1 MTYFYYFCICTQ
13 CFKIISV
20 YICNCFLSNDFSRG
34 SSKPR
39 FLDQS
44 IVETFTIQGTED
56 DPQGSCP
63 RCNGKVFEAEKMIS
77 MRNVYHKRCFTCKEC
92 ERPMDQFIACD
103 APDGENEKSMMI
115 LFYIFEAHI
124 LKLFG
129 YYYYYF

>member
-1 MTYFYYFCICTQ
+1 MYEK
-13 CFKIISV
+13 KIILV
-20 YICNCFLSNDFSRG
+20 LRDNCINLIISFLMNFFRG

-44 IVETFTIQGTED
+44 IVETFTIQGSED
-56 DPQGSCP
+56 GDASCP

-103 APDGENEKSMMI
+103 APDGEKQNR
-115 LFYIFEAHI
+115 FYFIVFSPYLIIFFHQ
-124 LKLFG
+124 
-129 YYYYYF
+129 

>member
-1 MTYFYYFCICTQ
+1 MYEK
-13 CFKIISV
+13 KIILV
-20 YICNCFLSNDFSRG
+20 LQDNCINLIISFLMNSFRG

-44 IVETFTIQGTED
+44 IVETFTIQGSED
-56 DPQGSCP
+56 GDASCP

-103 APDGENEKSMMI
+103 APDGENKNDFI
-115 LFYIFEAHI
+115 LYFSAHI
-124 LKLFG
+124 
-129 YYYYYF
+129 